1 MTAALTAAAR
11 AVMEAVD
18 FPFDGLRPVWVSRA
32 PKIVLAFARVL
43 PEGTLA
49 DAKGWGDP
57 SNGLLGSR
65 ALITVLNRDWNEN
78 ISSGSYDDVRRK
90 CVKFLVEAGIV
101 LKDPDNPNKAP
112 NDSTTGYALSPT
124 FANLLKAYGTEAWD
138 AQLQNFTSANG
149 SLREKLRQER
159 EMKMVPVTLP
169 DGTLLTLSPGEHNRL
184 QANIIEHF
192 LPRYAKA
199 GEVVYIADALARQ
212 LHKDD
217 ALMKELGLFALDHR
231 QLPDVIVFDRPN
243 GWVLII
249 EAVESS
255 GQLSP
260 LRMLELKR
268 LLEPCRFPQVFV
280 SAFPDYAVFS
290 RFANDIAWETEVW
303 IADHP
308 THLIHYDGKRY
319 LGPYV

>member
-1 MTAALTAAAR
+1 MTAALLASAR
-11 AVMEAVD
+11 AVMDAVD
-18 FPFDGLRPVWVSRA
+18 FPFDSLRPVWVARA
-32 PKIVLAFARVL
+32 PKIILALAKVSPDGSLSDAR
-43 PEGTLA
+43 
-49 DAKGWGDP
+49 GWGDP
-57 SNGLLGSR
+57 DVAIIGSR
-65 ALITVLNRDWNEN
+65 ALIDIMNRDWGEK
-78 ISSGSYDDVRRK
+78 ISRGSYDDIRRK
-90 CVKFLVEAGIV
+90 CVKYLVEAGLA
-101 LKDPDNPNKAP
+101 LKDPDNPNRAP
-112 NDSTTGYALSPT
+112 NDGRTGYALSPA

-159 EMKMVPVTLP
+159 EMQMVPVTLP
-169 DGTLLTLSPGEHNRL
+169 GGAKLTLSPGDHNRL
-184 QANIIEHF
+184 QADIIEHF
-192 LPRYAKA
+192 LPRYAKG
-199 GEVVYIADALARQ
+199 GEVVYIADALSRQ

-217 ALMKELGLFALDHR
+217 ALMEELGLFALDHR

-268 LLEPCRFPQVFV
+268 LLKACRFPQVFV

>member
-1 MTAALTAAAR
+1 
-11 AVMEAVD
+11 MEAVD

-32 PKIVLAFARVL
+32 PKLVLAFARVL
-43 PEGTLA
+43 PEGRLA

-112 NDSTTGYALSPT
+112 NDSTTGYALSPA

-169 DGTLLTLSPGEHNRL
+169 DGTLLTLSPASTIASKRTL
-184 QANIIEHF
+184 LSTSCPAT
-192 LPRYAKA
+192 PRP
-199 GEVVYIADALARQ
+199 GRSFTSRT
-212 LHKDD
+212 HWP
-217 ALMKELGLFALDHR
+217 G
-231 QLPDVIVFDRPN
+231 
-243 GWVLII
+243 
-249 EAVESS
+249 SS
-255 GQLSP
+255 TKM
-260 LRMLELKR
+260 ML
-268 LLEPCRFPQVFV
+268 
-280 SAFPDYAVFS
+280 
-290 RFANDIAWETEVW
+290 
-303 IADHP
+303 
-308 THLIHYDGKRY
+308 
-319 LGPYV
+319 